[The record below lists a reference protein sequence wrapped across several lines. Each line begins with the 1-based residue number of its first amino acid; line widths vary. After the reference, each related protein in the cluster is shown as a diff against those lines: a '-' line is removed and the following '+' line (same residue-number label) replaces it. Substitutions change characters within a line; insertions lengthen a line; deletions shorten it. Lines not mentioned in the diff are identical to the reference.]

1 MSEEIRFKY
10 LEELERSEALDDAG
24 DLSWERRS
32 EHRNGKSSRAGGKK
46 KDSRRA
52 RGRIESSGEDAGEEA
67 AAQSRR
73 KRSKKAAGQTAKKK
87 KGRRTE
93 PERKVRPVEVPESWD
108 GSNFVGDRWQN
119 ADPLESE
126 SISGTK
132 KTVREER
139 RARRRRT
146 DESGTAA
153 GRKSANRPGKKRRR
167 REGTRSE
174 RVTDWDAFIE
184 ETARMETEDGFQEER
199 ETRRQNRA
207 DAARKKEEESKARRS
222 LFMKIGITV
231 AALILIVAVSGTII
245 RTVRKGGQASGNG
258 TSGSAGA
265 HGQDSSV
272 DGNAA
277 GTGNGVGGDVTVAP
291 ASSVVSIDSADQ
303 LTTVFENWTFTPS
316 ATDVAP
322 EGDIV
327 PTTDTFYTHDMMKR
341 DLYLLRERYPDIM
354 TILRFGYT
362 ADGRELLDVVIG
374 NPAAEKDVIIQYS
387 MHAREYIN
395 SILGM
400 KQIEELLKG
409 LSNGA
414 QYNGVSYSDILNGVR
429 LHLIPMMNPDG
440 VMISLLGFDAIGN
453 QTIRNGLYEC
463 WQSDIMLGKGDPEIT
478 AYFRGWKANARCVDL
493 NRNFDCGWDTTVG
506 TSQPSCSRYKGESA
520 ESESET
526 KALVALKDA
535 INCVGQIAYH
545 SEGELVYWDYGSKG
559 DLHVLDEQLAD
570 VVSAQTG
577 YTKESTISAKQETAG
592 CSDYFI
598 LECGIP
604 SITIETG
611 VGDCPIS
618 IDQWDTIWSQN
629 AEVIP
634 AIAQFFAQL

>member
-32 EHRNGKSSRAGGKK
+32 EHRNEEKNSRAGGKK
-46 KDSRRA
+46 KETRRK
-52 RGRIESSGEDAGEEA
+52 RGKIESSAEGAEEETAAG
-67 AAQSRR
+67 SRR
-73 KRSKKAAGQTAKKK
+73 KRSEKAVRQTAKKK
-87 KGRRTE
+87 RSRKTE

-108 GSNFVGDRWQN
+108 GSSFVGDRWQQAAPSENGITSETTEN
-119 ADPLESE
+119 A
-126 SISGTK
+126 
-132 KTVREER
+132 VYAER
-139 RARRRRT
+139 RSRRRRT
-146 DESGTAA
+146 EETEAA
-153 GRKSANRPGKKRRR
+153 GRSTAKRTGKKRRR
-167 REGTRSE
+167 RDGSRSE

-199 ETRRQNRA
+199 EERRQNRA
-207 DAARKKEEESKARRS
+207 DAAKRREEEARARRA
-222 LFMKIGITV
+222 LFMKIGIAA
-231 AALILIVAVSGTII
+231 AALILIFIIGGTVI
-245 RTVRKGGQASGNG
+245 RTIRKGGQSHGSGTAG
-258 TSGSAGA
+258 TQ
-265 HGQDSSV
+265 GQDYSG
-272 DGNAA
+272 DDNAA
-277 GTGNGVGGDVTVAP
+277 GAGNGIGAGVTVAP

-327 PTTDTFYTHDMMKR
+327 PLTDTFYTHDMMKR

-395 SILGM
+395 SLLGM

-409 LSNGA
+409 LKSGA
-414 QYNGVSYSDILNGVR
+414 QYNGVSYADILDGVR

-506 TSQPSCSRYKGESA
+506 TPQPSCSRYKGESA

-545 SEGELVYWDYGSKG
+545 SEGEIVYWDYGSKG

-570 VVSAQTG
+570 VVSAETG

-629 AEVIP
+629 AQVVP